1 MFVDL
6 VVPQNIFF
14 DAKSG
19 KIRISLRTFLKSFS
33 GNTKI
38 REIINLYDY
47 DRIDPSTHK
56 KRPIQPEE
64 VYENVNNVET
74 L

>member
-1 MFVDL
+1 MDNIRKKMFVDL

-38 REIINLYDY
+38 REIINW
-47 DRIDPSTHK
+47 K
-56 KRPIQPEE
+56 
-64 VYENVNNVET
+64 
-74 L
+74 

>member
-19 KIRISLRTFLKSFS
+19 KIRISLKTFWKRLSRNPKKKK
-33 GNTKI
+33 GNNQL
-38 REIINLYDY
+38 EIIYNFV
-47 DRIDPSTHK
+47 K
-56 KRPIQPEE
+56 K
-64 VYENVNNVET
+64 YMKM
-74 L
+74 

>member
-19 KIRISLRTFLKSFS
+19 KIRISLKTFWKSLS
-33 GNTKI
+33 RNPKKKGNNKL
-38 REIINLYDY
+38 EIIYNFV
-47 DRIDPSTHK
+47 K
-56 KRPIQPEE
+56 K
-64 VYENVNNVET
+64 YMKM
-74 L
+74 

>member
-1 MFVDL
+1 MFVAL

-14 DAKSG
+14 NAKSV
-19 KIRISLRTFLKSFS
+19 KVRISLRTFLKSFS
-33 GNTKI
+33 GNPI
-38 REIINLYDY
+38 
-47 DRIDPSTHK
+47 K
-56 KRPIQPEE
+56 KGNNIQFCQK

>member
-19 KIRISLRTFLKSFS
+19 KIRISMKTFCKKLSRNPKKK
-33 GNTKI
+33 GNNQL
-38 REIINLYDY
+38 EIIYNFV
-47 DRIDPSTHK
+47 K
-56 KRPIQPEE
+56 K
-64 VYENVNNVET
+64 YMKM
-74 L
+74 

>member
-1 MFVDL
+1 MFVGL

-19 KIRISLRTFLKSFS
+19 NIRIFLRTFLKSLS
-33 GNTKI
+33 RNPQKKGN
-38 REIINLYDY
+38 D
-47 DRIDPSTHK
+47 
-56 KRPIQPEE
+56 IQFCQK

>member
-1 MFVDL
+1 MDNIRKKMFVDL

-33 GNTKI
+33 GNPQKKGNDQL
-38 REIINLYDY
+38 EIIYNFV
-47 DRIDPSTHK
+47 K
-56 KRPIQPEE
+56 K
-64 VYENVNNVET
+64 YMKM
-74 L
+74 

>member
-1 MFVDL
+1 MFVAL

-14 DAKSG
+14 NAKSV
-19 KIRISLRTFLKSFS
+19 KVRISLRTD
-33 GNTKI
+33 GN
-38 REIINLYDY
+38 N
-47 DRIDPSTHK
+47 
-56 KRPIQPEE
+56 IQFCQK

>member
-1 MFVDL
+1 MKNNPWEIDIYKLVQMDNIRKKMFVDL

-33 GNTKI
+33 GNPKI
-38 REIINLYDY
+38 REIINW
-47 DRIDPSTHK
+47 K
-56 KRPIQPEE
+56 
-64 VYENVNNVET
+64 
-74 L
+74 

>member
-33 GNTKI
+33 ENPKI
-38 REIINLYDY
+38 REIINW
-47 DRIDPSTHK
+47 K
-56 KRPIQPEE
+56 
-64 VYENVNNVET
+64 
-74 L
+74 

>member
-19 KIRISLRTFLKSFS
+19 KIRISLKTFWKSLS
-33 GNTKI
+33 RNPKKKKGNNQL
-38 REIINLYDY
+38 EIIYNFV
-47 DRIDPSTHK
+47 K
-56 KRPIQPEE
+56 K
-64 VYENVNNVET
+64 YMKM
-74 L
+74 